1 MNKELQP
8 KRLGKAVALFAGV
21 TLSVT
26 SAACGSG
33 EKNTPE
39 VTPGLQ
45 PITPSPTETI
55 RPTLSPEATPTLV
68 SIAEPVST
76 PEKVTVPCVILP
88 DEYCSTAER
97 IEWKDKQGNTYE
109 FIGFR
114 LPPDVPI
121 FSPIDGQV
129 GKAKA
134 GEPFSGFLADVAN
147 YEQIT
152 PTSSG
157 FSFIG
162 DLRFDNMLSLNIKK
176 GDIIG
181 YTQDS
186 SVRNFENYNVI
197 FLISRRDPATGKF
210 YTPGDALKEYFPD
223 ILSKPIGKSINYEGQ
238 IKPTYIDVY
247 TDSLLPK

>member
-1 MNKELQP
+1 MGIGLLKKPVFWIGIIIVLIIGLLIFILQP
-8 KRLGKAVALFAGV
+8 NTPKNLQSLSPKLLQKSK
-21 TLSVT
+21 LSV
-26 SAACGSG
+26 
-33 EKNTPE
+33 K
-39 VTPGLQ
+39 PGTCLILEQ
-45 PITPSPTETI
+45 KYCTAGKLLNWNYQGQTYK
-55 RPTLSPEATPTLV
+55 LV
-68 SIAEPVST
+68 
-76 PEKVTVPCVILP
+76 
-88 DEYCSTAER
+88 
-97 IEWKDKQGNTYE
+97 
-109 FIGFR
+109 GFR

-210 YTPGDALKEYFPD
+210 YTPGDALRKLFP
-223 ILSKPIGKSINYEGQ
+223 ILYKNP
-238 IKPTYIDVY
+238 
-247 TDSLLPK
+247 